1 MGSFNKQV
9 DSPVMTGKYAYV
21 FFVFKTLFSGESS
34 FSLSNQSIE
43 HSRSTINANL
53 PFLADLDMLELK
65 NFDNDFTFIRTIG
78 IADLAANPQTVKT
91 YPEFYNFIT
100 THNPSC
106 YDPSSFDGYVMEE
119 TLEPPSVEK
128 YRKLF
133 NEMLHLMYFNCHL
146 EHVNKQRKGESSELL
161 DKINTLRLLIDSSVS
176 TAQKV
181 EDDGSEMQKE
191 FREVYP
197 YKSKVDKD
205 TLEECDEPEK
215 VYITDKLKRLQKI
228 NSKSNVFWSKKI
240 SRRRTA
246 SGRKFTK
253 VLKKKF
259 LKKNRKTTTSVVV
272 GTPTVVKNSMQS
284 VTPRNYEGDGHFEN
298 LQVESINK
306 ENTPVA
312 DVTHSRKAAP
322 FRSFTLPKLTYAPY
336 KKNPTRRLI
345 NELRQ
350 VSADTPSKQ
359 IATGLSNLSVS
370 PLLPINQEI
379 NHSIFSVYNTYER
392 SPFALVSQPNSSR
405 SGTNSTTENST
416 NERRQRYAEVAR
428 TLSTLNTV
436 HEGYSPDSDSFE
448 YHQ

>member
-9 DSPVMTGKYAYV
+9 DSPVMTG
-21 FFVFKTLFSGESS
+21 ESS
-34 FSLSNQSIE
+34 FTLSNQSIE
-43 HSRSTINANL
+43 QSRSTINANL
-53 PFLADLDMLELK
+53 SFLADLDMLELK
-65 NFDNDFTFIRTIG
+65 NFDNDFTFIQTIG
-78 IADLAANPQTVKT
+78 IADLAANPRTVKT

-119 TLEPPSVEK
+119 TLEAPSVEK

-146 EHVNKQRKGESSELL
+146 ECQQLKR
-161 DKINTLRLLIDSSVS
+161 S
-176 TAQKV
+176 T
-181 EDDGSEMQKE
+181 DDGSEMQKE
-191 FREVYP
+191 FRGVYP
-197 YKSKVDKD
+197 YKSKVYKD
-205 TLEECDEPEK
+205 TLEGCDEPEK
-215 VYITDKLKRLQKI
+215 VYGTDKLKRLQKI

-246 SGRKFTK
+246 SGRKLTK

-259 LKKNRKTTTSVVV
+259 LKNNRKTTTSDVV

-284 VTPRNYEGDGHFEN
+284 ATPRNYQEDGHFEN

-322 FRSFTLPKLTYAPY
+322 SRSFTLPKLTYAPY

-345 NELRQ
+345 IELCQ
-350 VSADTPSKQ
+350 ISADTPSKQ

-370 PLLPINQEI
+370 PLLPINEEI
-379 NHSIFSVYNTYER
+379 NHSVFSVYNTYER

-405 SGTNSTTENST
+405 SGTNSTTENSA

-448 YHQ
+448 SHQ